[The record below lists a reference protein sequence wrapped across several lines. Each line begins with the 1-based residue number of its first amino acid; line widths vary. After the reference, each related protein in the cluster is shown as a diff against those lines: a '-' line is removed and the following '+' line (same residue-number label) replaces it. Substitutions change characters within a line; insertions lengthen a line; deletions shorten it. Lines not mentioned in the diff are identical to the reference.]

1 MPVEKSAGAVIFR
14 KAVGGRI
21 EYLLLQRPEK
31 TWCFPKGMIE
41 KGEKLEEA
49 ARRETQEE
57 TGLKTLIFIN
67 GFKETVKYFF
77 KVKYDYQLERGLKL
91 GEGVLKFVTHFLA
104 EADKNE
110 EVRISFEHLDF
121 AWLEFDEALKILR
134 INNDKQILK
143 KADEF
148 LRNKNDRI

>member
-1 MPVEKSAGAVIFR
+1 MPIEKSAGAVVF
-14 KAVGGRI
+14 KKNTANKI

-49 ARRETQEE
+49 ARRETFEE
-57 TGLKTLIFIN
+57 TGLKALSFAS

-77 KVKYDYQLERGLKL
+77 KVKYDYQIKRGLKM

-104 EADKNE
+104 EADAKD
-110 EVRISFEHLDF
+110 EVKISHEHIDFVWLSFE
-121 AWLEFDEALKILR
+121 EAQKKLKFSGDR
-134 INNDKQILK
+134 QILK

-148 LRNKNDRI
+148 LKNKI